1 MSTIAPPT
9 PPPAIIAPL
18 EADLWWGL
26 MITTVVEVGLE
37 DEDEDEEE

>member
-1 MSTIAPPT
+1 M
-9 PPPAIIAPL
+9 

-37 DEDEDEEE
+37 DEDEEKRCCTYVFVRESREKSDKI